1 MSKKTDNKT
10 VLWIAKV
17 SGKGK
22 LLVVILSILQIING
36 TTGVGYAL
44 FVRNI
49 VDEAVAKNK
58 TGFLLNALYFVLVVL
73 LQILLFLIINRLTEY
88 CKSYT
93 ENAFKERLFKGILEN
108 DFSYISSVHSGE
120 WMNRLTNDTK
130 VVADGFT
137 DILPGFIGMV
147 VRFISAVIMI
157 VLIDWRIVAFM
168 VPLGAILAVSAF
180 FLKKKTK
187 ALHKDVQEAD
197 GVLRVFLQE
206 NIVSLLLI
214 RSFSL
219 EKEVLEDSKKHM
231 NEHKKKRMKRIMFTS
246 FTSMGFRLS
255 LNAMYILGV
264 CYGGYGILNDTISYG
279 TLLAITQLVNQLQTP
294 IVGMTGVIPRI
305 YTTIASAERLM
316 EVNQLGE
323 GTKGEN
329 ADGECIKAD
338 EIRKIYD
345 DSFESIELK
354 DVEYTYYP
362 ASSNTFEL
370 SKEKMPIAL
379 NDFSMQIKKGQYV
392 AFVGHSGCG
401 KSTVLKLL
409 MCIYKPD
416 KGEAIIS
423 NTDGTETLTRKWRN
437 LFAYVPQGNFLMSG
451 TIREIV
457 CFANRTKMQDENA
470 IRQAL
475 RIADAEKFVYELED
489 GIDTLLGERGTGLSE
504 GQMQRLAIARAVFS
518 ERPILLMDE
527 ATSSLDEDTE
537 KQVLQNLRSMTNK
550 TVIIVTHR
558 AAVLEICDDV
568 IKFQ

>member
-1 MSKKTDNKT
+1 MNKKTDVKT
-10 VLWIAKV
+10 ISWIGKV

-22 LLVVILSILQIING
+22 LLVAVLSILQIING

-58 TGFLLNALYFVLVVL
+58 IGFLMNALYFVLVVL
-73 LQILLFLIINRLTEY
+73 LQILLFLTINRLTEY

-93 ENAFKERLFKGILEN
+93 ENAFKESLFKGILEN

-147 VRFISAVIMI
+147 VRFISALIMI
-157 VLIDWRIVAFM
+157 LLIDWRIAAFM
-168 VPLGAILAVSAF
+168 LPLGAILAVSAF

-197 GVLRVFLQE
+197 GALRVFLQE

-219 EKEVLEDSKKHM
+219 EKQALEDAKMHM

-246 FTSMGFRLS
+246 LTSMGFRLS
-255 LNAMYILGV
+255 MNAMYILGV

-323 GTKGEN
+323 ETSVNE
-329 ADGECIKAD
+329 ECIQTEEIQKLYD
-338 EIRKIYD
+338 E
-345 DSFESIELK
+345 SFEKIELK
-354 DVEYTYYP
+354 NVEYTYYP
-362 ASSNTFEL
+362 ASSSSFEI
-370 SKEKMPIAL
+370 SKENMPVAL
-379 NDFSMQIKKGQYV
+379 NDFSMEINKGQYV

-401 KSTVLKLL
+401 KSTVLKIL
-409 MCIYKPD
+409 MSVYKPD
-416 KGEAIIS
+416 KGEALIS
-423 NTDGTETLTRKWRN
+423 VSGNAEPLTKKWRK
-437 LFAYVPQGNFLMSG
+437 LFAFVPQGNFLMSG

-457 CFANRTKMQDENA
+457 GFANRSKMQDEEA
-470 IRQAL
+470 IRNAL
-475 RIADAEKFVYELED
+475 RIADAETFVYELED

-504 GQMQRLAIARAVFS
+504 GQMQRLAIARAIFS

-527 ATSSLDEDTE
+527 ATSSLDEETE
-537 KQVLQNLRSMTNK
+537 KHVLQNLRLMTNK
-550 TVIIVTHR
+550 TVIIITHR
-558 AAVLEICDDV
+558 ASVLDICDEV

>member
-1 MSKKTDNKT
+1 MNKKTDIKT
-10 VLWIAKV
+10 ISWIGKV

-58 TGFLLNALYFVLVVL
+58 TGFLMNALYFVLVVL
-73 LQILLFLIINRLTEY
+73 LQILLFLTINRLTEY

-93 ENAFKERLFKGILEN
+93 ENAFKESLFKGILEN

-147 VRFISAVIMI
+147 VRFISALIMI
-157 VLIDWRIVAFM
+157 LLIDWRIAAFM
-168 VPLGAILAVSAF
+168 LPLGAILAVSAF

-197 GVLRVFLQE
+197 GALRVFLQE

-219 EKEVLEDSKKHM
+219 EKQALEDAKMHM

-246 FTSMGFRLS
+246 LTSMGFRLS
-255 LNAMYILGV
+255 MNAMYILGV

-323 GTKGEN
+323 DTSANE
-329 ADGECIKAD
+329 ECIQTCEIQKLYD
-338 EIRKIYD
+338 E
-345 DSFESIELK
+345 SFEKIELK
-354 DVEYTYYP
+354 NVEYTYYP
-362 ASSNTFEL
+362 ASSSSFEL
-370 SKEKMPIAL
+370 SKDNMPIAL
-379 NDFSMQIKKGQYV
+379 NDFSMQINKGQYV

-409 MCIYKPD
+409 MSVYKPD
-416 KGEAIIS
+416 KGEALIS
-423 NTDGTETLTRKWRN
+423 VSGKVEPLTKKWRK
-437 LFAYVPQGNFLMSG
+437 LFAFVPQGNFLMSG

-457 CFANRTKMQDENA
+457 SFANRSKMQDEEA
-470 IRQAL
+470 IRNAL
-475 RIADAEKFVYELED
+475 RIADAEGFVYELED

-504 GQMQRLAIARAVFS
+504 GQMQRLAIARAIFS

-527 ATSSLDEDTE
+527 ATSSLDEETE
-537 KQVLQNLRSMTNK
+537 KHVLQNLRSMTNK
-550 TVIIVTHR
+550 TVIIITHR
-558 AAVLEICDDV
+558 ASVLDICDEV

>member
-1 MSKKTDNKT
+1 MNKKTDIKT
-10 VLWIAKV
+10 ISWIGKV

-58 TGFLLNALYFVLVVL
+58 TGFLMNALYFVLVVL
-73 LQILLFLIINRLTEY
+73 LQILLFLTINRLTEY

-93 ENAFKERLFKGILEN
+93 ENAFKESLFKGILEN

-147 VRFISAVIMI
+147 VRFISALIMI
-157 VLIDWRIVAFM
+157 LLIDWRIAAFM
-168 VPLGAILAVSAF
+168 LPLGAILAVSAF

-187 ALHKDVQEAD
+187 ALHKEVQEAD
-197 GVLRVFLQE
+197 GALRVFLQE

-219 EKEVLEDSKKHM
+219 EKQALEDAKTHM

-246 FTSMGFRLS
+246 LTSMGFRLS

-323 GTKGEN
+323 ETSVNDE
-329 ADGECIKAD
+329 ECIQTEEIQKLYD
-338 EIRKIYD
+338 E
-345 DSFESIELK
+345 SFEKIELK
-354 DVEYTYYP
+354 NVEYTYYP
-362 ASSNTFEL
+362 ASSSSFEL
-370 SKEKMPIAL
+370 SKDNMPIAL
-379 NDFSMQIKKGQYV
+379 NDFSMQINKGQYV

-409 MCIYKPD
+409 MSVYKPD
-416 KGEAIIS
+416 KGEALIS
-423 NTDGTETLTRKWRN
+423 VSDNTEPLTKKWRK

-457 CFANRTKMQDENA
+457 SFANRSKMQDEEA
-470 IRQAL
+470 IRNAL
-475 RIADAEKFVYELED
+475 RIADAEAFVYELKE

-504 GQMQRLAIARAVFS
+504 GQMQRLAIARAIFS

-527 ATSSLDEDTE
+527 ATSSLDEETE
-537 KQVLQNLRSMTNK
+537 KHVLQNLRSMTNK

-558 AAVLEICDDV
+558 ASVLDICDEV

>member
-1 MSKKTDNKT
+1 MNKKTDIKT
-10 VLWIAKV
+10 ISWIGKV

-58 TGFLLNALYFVLVVL
+58 TGFLMNALYFVLVVL
-73 LQILLFLIINRLTEY
+73 LQILLFLTINRLTEY

-93 ENAFKERLFKGILEN
+93 ENAFKESLFKGILEN

-147 VRFISAVIMI
+147 VRFISALIMI
-157 VLIDWRIVAFM
+157 LLIDWRIAAFM
-168 VPLGAILAVSAF
+168 LPLGAILAVSAF

-197 GVLRVFLQE
+197 GALRVFLQE

-219 EKEVLEDSKKHM
+219 EKQALEDAKMHM

-246 FTSMGFRLS
+246 LTSMGFRLS

-323 GTKGEN
+323 EKSAKE
-329 ADGECIKAD
+329 ECIQTD
-338 EIRKIYD
+338 EIQKLYD
-345 DSFESIELK
+345 ESFEKIELK
-354 DVEYTYYP
+354 NVEYTYYP
-362 ASSNTFEL
+362 ASSNSFEL
-370 SKEKMPIAL
+370 SKENMPIAL
-379 NDFSMQIKKGQYV
+379 NDFSMQINKGQYM
-392 AFVGHSGCG
+392 AFFGHSGCG
-401 KSTVLKLL
+401 KSTVLKIL
-409 MCIYKPD
+409 MSVYKPD
-416 KGEAIIS
+416 KGEALINVS
-423 NTDGTETLTRKWRN
+423 GNTEPLTKKWRK
-437 LFAYVPQGNFLMSG
+437 LFAFVPQGNFLMSG

-457 CFANRTKMQDENA
+457 SFANRSKMQDEEA
-470 IRQAL
+470 IRNAL
-475 RIADAEKFVYELED
+475 RIADAETFVYELEE

-504 GQMQRLAIARAVFS
+504 GQMQRLAIARAIFS

-527 ATSSLDEDTE
+527 ATSSLDEETE
-537 KQVLQNLRSMTNK
+537 KHVLQNLRSMTNK
-550 TVIIVTHR
+550 TVIIITHR
-558 AAVLEICDDV
+558 ASVLDICDDV
-568 IKFQ
+568 IKFR

>member
-1 MSKKTDNKT
+1 MNKKTDIKT
-10 VLWIAKV
+10 ISWIGKV

-58 TGFLLNALYFVLVVL
+58 TGFLMNALYFVLVVL
-73 LQILLFLIINRLTEY
+73 LQILLFLTINRLTEY

-93 ENAFKERLFKGILEN
+93 ENAFKESLFKGILEN

-147 VRFISAVIMI
+147 VRFISALIMI
-157 VLIDWRIVAFM
+157 LLLDWRIAAFM
-168 VPLGAILAVSAF
+168 LPLGVILAVSAF

-197 GVLRVFLQE
+197 GALRVFLQE

-219 EKEVLEDSKKHM
+219 EKQALEDAKKHM

-246 FTSMGFRLS
+246 LTSMGFRLS

-323 GTKGEN
+323 ETSVNE
-329 ADGECIKAD
+329 ECIQTD
-338 EIRKIYD
+338 EIQKLYD
-345 DSFESIELK
+345 ESFEKIELK
-354 DVEYTYYP
+354 NVEYTYYP
-362 ASSNTFEL
+362 ASSSSFEL
-370 SKEKMPIAL
+370 SKENMPIAL
-379 NDFSMQIKKGQYV
+379 NDFSMI
-392 AFVGHSGCG
+392 
-401 KSTVLKLL
+401 TV
-409 MCIYKPD
+409 
-416 KGEAIIS
+416 
-423 NTDGTETLTRKWRN
+423 N
-437 LFAYVPQGNFLMSG
+437 
-451 TIREIV
+451 
-457 CFANRTKMQDENA
+457 
-470 IRQAL
+470 
-475 RIADAEKFVYELED
+475 
-489 GIDTLLGERGTGLSE
+489 
-504 GQMQRLAIARAVFS
+504 
-518 ERPILLMDE
+518 
-527 ATSSLDEDTE
+527 
-537 KQVLQNLRSMTNK
+537 
-550 TVIIVTHR
+550 H
-558 AAVLEICDDV
+558 
-568 IKFQ
+568 

>member
-1 MSKKTDNKT
+1 MNKKTDVKT
-10 VLWIAKV
+10 ISWIGKV

-22 LLVVILSILQIING
+22 LLVAVLSILQIING

-58 TGFLLNALYFVLVVL
+58 IGFLMNALYFVLVVL
-73 LQILLFLIINRLTEY
+73 LQILLFLTINRLTEY

-93 ENAFKERLFKGILEN
+93 ENAFKESLFKGILEN

-147 VRFISAVIMI
+147 VRFISALIMI
-157 VLIDWRIVAFM
+157 LLIDWRIAAFM
-168 VPLGAILAVSAF
+168 LPLGAILAVSAF

-197 GVLRVFLQE
+197 GALRVFLQE

-219 EKEVLEDSKKHM
+219 EKQALEDAKMHM

-246 FTSMGFRLS
+246 LTSMGFRLS
-255 LNAMYILGV
+255 MNAMYILGV

-323 GTKGEN
+323 DTSANE
-329 ADGECIKAD
+329 ECIQTCEIQKLYD
-338 EIRKIYD
+338 E
-345 DSFESIELK
+345 SFEKIELK
-354 DVEYTYYP
+354 NVEYTYYP
-362 ASSNTFEL
+362 ASSSSFEL
-370 SKEKMPIAL
+370 SKDNMPIAL
-379 NDFSMQIKKGQYV
+379 NDFSMQINKGQYV

-409 MCIYKPD
+409 MSVYKPD
-416 KGEAIIS
+416 KGEALIS
-423 NTDGTETLTRKWRN
+423 VSGKVEPLTKKWRK
-437 LFAYVPQGNFLMSG
+437 LFAFVPQGNFLMSG

-457 CFANRTKMQDENA
+457 SFANRSKMQDEEA
-470 IRQAL
+470 IRNAL
-475 RIADAEKFVYELED
+475 RIADAEGFVYELED

-504 GQMQRLAIARAVFS
+504 GQMQRLAIARAIFS

-527 ATSSLDEDTE
+527 ATSSLDEETE
-537 KQVLQNLRSMTNK
+537 KHVLQNLRSMTNK
-550 TVIIVTHR
+550 TVIIITHR
-558 AAVLEICDDV
+558 ASVLDICDEV

>member
-49 VDEAVAKNK
+49 VDDAVAKNK

-137 DILPGFIGMV
+137 DIIPSFIGMV

-157 VLIDWRIVAFM
+157 VFIDWRIVAFM
-168 VPLGAILAVSAF
+168 VPLGVILAISAF

-206 NIVSLLLI
+206 NIVSQLLI
-214 RSFSL
+214 RSFFL
-219 EKEVLEDSKKHM
+219 EKEVLEDAKKHM

-323 GTKGEN
+323 TANE
-329 ADGECIKAD
+329 ECIKTED
-338 EIRKIYD
+338 IRKIYD
-345 DSFESIELK
+345 ESFEKIELK

-416 KGEAIIS
+416 KGEALIS
-423 NTDGTETLTRKWRN
+423 VSNSSENLTRKWRN

-457 CFANRTKMQDENA
+457 CFANRNKMQDENA
-470 IRQAL
+470 IGQAL
-475 RIADAEKFVYELED
+475 KIADAEKFVYELED

-527 ATSSLDEDTE
+527 ATSSLDEETE